1 MELSALVVVMVVV
14 DWVGLVVVVVVVL
27 LDVLVVV
34 DGVADAEGIT
44 FVFWDASESVKSG
57 EKWGLSLTASNACSI
72 FCGDSVGATCS
83 TIV

>member
-14 DWVGLVVVVVVVL
+14 DWVGLVVVVVFVL

-44 FVFWDASESVKSG
+44 LVFWVASESVNSG
-57 EKWGLSLTASNACSI
+57 KKWGLSLTASNACSI
-72 FCGDSVGATCS
+72 F
-83 TIV
+83 